1 MSGSKPQTV
10 ITIET
15 HRLIVARPLNQPIR
29 LWCKECDANVE
40 MTTPEQVAVLLGT
53 KPREI
58 YRRIE
63 NGSLHFIETDE
74 GELFVCCCPMP
85 KENE

>member
-1 MSGSKPQTV
+1 MPGSKHQTI

-15 HRLIVARPLNQPIR
+15 HRLIVARPLNQPINA
-29 LWCKECDANVE
+29 WCKDCRAEVK
-40 MTTPEQVAVLLGT
+40 MTTPEQVAILLST
-53 KPREI
+53 TPREI

-74 GELFVCCCPMP
+74 GELFVCCCPMS